1 MGWLC
6 LGGRYFPYYS
16 YRRNHT
22 GQEFVVPTRTHRGKA
37 VKINSELDSW
47 YGASLGG
54 QKTHKS
60 DILQVF
66 MMSLFS
72 SGTPIPRAQL
82 HFRRSFIII
91 ITLNYYIS
99 HPN

>member
-1 MGWLC
+1 MEDTFRTIPPVGILQ
-6 LGGRYFPYYS
+6 GGVVFCSRPNPY
-16 YRRNHT
+16 
-22 GQEFVVPTRTHRGKA
+22 RGKA